1 MYDKDFP
8 DEVFYFC
15 TSTAKYFKF
24 IFKYFWLINN
34 KLLKQ
39 LDNMKKLSVIAL
51 VAVGLLATSC
61 NKEKSAENAATAQ
74 EQAVAE
80 SKGEVLPVDTATS
93 VVNWKAFHKG
103 GMAPR
108 WGTLMVKSGD
118 LSIENGNVAAGNF
131 VIDMNSLKVDP
142 ASVTEKDKKPA
153 DLEAHLK
160 NPDFFDTAKNPTSEF
175 KITNVADLTNA
186 PADAVAGANKTVSGN
201 LTLSGKTMNVT
212 FPAKVDVTESSASI
226 QAKFTVNRADW
237 GIKFGTSEADPAE
250 WMISKDI
257 EIAVDVKAK
266 K

>member
-1 MYDKDFP
+1 
-8 DEVFYFC
+8 
-15 TSTAKYFKF
+15 
-24 IFKYFWLINN
+24 
-34 KLLKQ
+34 
-39 LDNMKKLSVIAL
+39 
-51 VAVGLLATSC
+51 
-61 NKEKSAENAATAQ
+61 
-74 EQAVAE
+74 
-80 SKGEVLPVDTATS
+80 
-93 VVNWKAFHKG
+93 
-103 GMAPR
+103 MAPR
-108 WGTLMVKSGD
+108 WGTLNVKSGD
-118 LSIENGNVAAGNF
+118 LSIEGGQLTAGNF
-131 VIDMNSLKVDP
+131 VIDMNSIKVDP

-160 NPDFFDTAKNPTSEF
+160 NPDFFDTAKNPTSDF
-175 KITNVADLTNA
+175 KITSVTDLKEA

-212 FPAKVDVTESSASI
+212 FPAKVDVTEGSAAV

>member
-1 MYDKDFP
+1 
-8 DEVFYFC
+8 
-15 TSTAKYFKF
+15 
-24 IFKYFWLINN
+24 
-34 KLLKQ
+34 
-39 LDNMKKLSVIAL
+39 MKKISVIAL
-51 VAVGLLATSC
+51 VGVGLLAASC
-61 NKEKSAENAATAQ
+61 NNKEKSSTGVAT

-80 SKGEVLPVDTATS
+80 SKGEVLAVDAATS
-93 VVNWKAFHKG
+93 VVNWKATHKG

-108 WGTLMVKSGD
+108 WGTLSVKSGD
-118 LSIENGNVAAGNF
+118 ISVDGGQVSAGNF
-131 VIDMNSLKVDP
+131 VIDMNSIKVDP

-160 NPDFFDTAKNPTSEF
+160 NPDFFDTAKNPTSDF
-175 KITNVADLTNA
+175 KITSVTDLKEA
-186 PADAVAGANKTVSGN
+186 PKDAVAGANKTVSGN

-212 FPAKVDVTESSASI
+212 FPAKVEVADNSASI

-257 EIAVDVKAK
+257 EIAIDVKAK

>member
-1 MYDKDFP
+1 
-8 DEVFYFC
+8 
-15 TSTAKYFKF
+15 
-24 IFKYFWLINN
+24 
-34 KLLKQ
+34 
-39 LDNMKKLSVIAL
+39 MKKLSVIAL
-51 VAVGLLATSC
+51 VGIGLLAASC
-61 NKEKSAENAATAQ
+61 DKSKSADAAATGT

-80 SKGEVLPVDTATS
+80 SKGEVLTVDTVAS

-108 WGTLMVKSGD
+108 WGTLSVKSGD
-118 LSIENGNVAAGNF
+118 LSIEGGNLAAGNF
-131 VIDMNSLKVDP
+131 VIDMNSIKVDP

-160 NPDFFDTAKNPTSEF
+160 NPDFFDTAKNPTSDF
-175 KITNVADLTNA
+175 KITSVTDLKEA
-186 PADAVAGANKTVSGN
+186 PKDAVAGANKTVSGN

-212 FPAKVDVTESSASI
+212 FPAKVEVTEGSAAI